1 MFSKKQSGT
10 REETQLSHKD
20 SDNHGEAVHMDGFP
34 IVAIGA
40 SAGGLEALET
50 FFFNLPEDTG
60 IAMSFIVVQHMP
72 PDYKSILS
80 ELLKQYTNLQ
90 VHEAE
95 DGMAVAPNS
104 VYVIPANT
112 ELTIRGGRLYLSEP
126 GRPRGLC
133 LFVDILFRSL
143 AQEQK
148 ERSVC
153 IVLSGAGTDGTLG
166 LKAVKDEGGMAM
178 AQDPDTAAYKS
189 MPRNAI
195 ESGLVD
201 YVLSPDEMPEYLIAY
216 IQHSFGKGKKLARL
230 LSRNDTDSLQQ
241 ILTLIH
247 AHTGHD
253 FSGYKQST
261 IVRRIE
267 RRLAVNLIEN
277 QDDYLSYLEQNP
289 MEVEALFRELLV
301 GVTRFF
307 RDPEAYAALTE
318 KVLPRLF
325 ENKRP
330 GDSIRIWVPACS
342 TGEEAYSLAI
352 LLQEYLQGMKKH
364 YKVQIFATDID
375 SGAIEYAR
383 TGLYPEGIAADVS
396 PERLKRFF
404 TWDPGSNTY
413 QVGKTIR
420 SMLVFAE
427 QNATGD
433 PPFSRLDMIS
443 CRNLL
448 IYMDNELQKKVLHLF
463 HYALNHSGFL
473 FLGTS
478 ETISEFG
485 DFFETVDRKWRLYQS
500 KGIMALHS
508 VPKNFLSPL
517 IKKCSQNKAIL
528 KDGKSSFRELVE
540 NALLQQFSPP
550 SVVTDTNGDILYIH
564 GRTGKYLEPAQG
576 EGSLNILKMAREGLK
591 LELNAAI
598 RKVVVQKEPIHIPG
612 LQVMGNGE
620 NTRVNVTVSPVFE
633 GISALSSLIMVVFQE
648 VVLPEICDKW
658 KEVAATG
665 ETVAD
670 ERVFALERELRN
682 KEEYLQTVIEELET
696 SNEELQST
704 NEEFQSVNEEL
715 ETSKEELQSLNEE
728 LMIVN
733 AELQKKID
741 ELSCSN
747 NDMNNM
753 LAGTGVG
760 TVFVDHELRIKRFTP
775 VATQLINLIHAD
787 LGRPITH
794 IVSNIMNYHNLGE
807 DVQEVLDT
815 LRPKEVQVRT
825 KSEKWYLMRILPY
838 RTSQNAIEG
847 AVINFIDFT
856 EQKMFQRMN
865 RLAVV
870 VRDSNDAVTMQDFEG
885 RILAWNPGAEKIYGW
900 SEQEALSMNIRD
912 TIPESERENA
922 LKIIKQLAENKRLEP
937 FQARRITRDGHVVEV
952 CMTATVLLNEKGERY
967 AVATTERLAGE

>member
-1 MFSKKQSGT
+1 M
-10 REETQLSHKD
+10 
-20 SDNHGEAVHMDGFP
+20 DNFP
-34 IVAIGA
+34 IIGIGA
-40 SAGGLEALET
+40 SAGGLETLEM
-50 FFFNLPEDTG
+50 FFTHLPDDTG
-60 IAMSFIVVQHMP
+60 ISMSFIVVQHIP
-72 PDYKSILS
+72 PDYKSILT
-80 ELLKQYTNLQ
+80 ELLKQYTKLQ
-90 VHEAE
+90 VYEAE
-95 DGMAVAPNS
+95 DGMVIAPNS
-104 VYVIPANT
+104 VYVIPANR
-112 ELTIRGGRLYLSEP
+112 ELTIRKGRLCLNVP
-126 GRPRGLC
+126 NRPRGLC
-133 LFVDILFRSL
+133 LFIDILFRSL

-153 IVLSGAGTDGTLG
+153 IVFSGAGTDGTLG

-189 MPRNAI
+189 MPRSAVDT
-195 ESGLVD
+195 GLVD
-201 YVLSPDEMPEYLIAY
+201 YVLPPGEMPEYLISY
-216 IQHSFGKGKKLARL
+216 IKHSFGKEKKLARL
-230 LSRNDTDSLQQ
+230 LSRKDTDSLQK

-267 RRLAVNLIEN
+267 RRLAVNMIE
-277 QDDYLSYLEQNP
+277 QQEDYLSFLQQNP
-289 MEVEALFRELLV
+289 AEVEALFRELLV

-307 RDPEAYAALTE
+307 RDTEAFDAVKE
-318 KVLPRLF
+318 KIIPRLF

-352 LLQEYLQGMKKH
+352 LIREYLQGVKKH

-375 SGAIEYAR
+375 SRAIEYAR
-383 TGLYPEGIAADVS
+383 SGFYPAGVAADVS
-396 PERLKRFF
+396 PARLKRFF
-404 TWDPGSNTY
+404 TWDPDCNTY
-413 QVGKTIR
+413 QIEKAVR
-420 SMLVFAE
+420 NMLVFAE

-448 IYMDNELQKKVLHLF
+448 IYMDHELQKKVLHLF

-485 DFFETVDRKWRLYQS
+485 DFFDAVDRRWRLYQS

-517 IKKCSQNKAIL
+517 IKKPSQNKAIL
-528 KDGKSSFRELVE
+528 KDGKKSFGELVE
-540 NALLQQFSPP
+540 NELLQHYSPAC
-550 SVVTDTNGDILYIH
+550 VVTDTNGEILYIH

-576 EGSLNILKMAREGLK
+576 EGSLNLLLMAREGLK
-591 LELNAAI
+591 LELNFAI
-598 RKVVVQKEPIHIPG
+598 RKVVMQKEPIRYRG
-612 LQVMGNGE
+612 LQVMGNGGD
-620 NTRVNVTVSPVFE
+620 TFVNVTVSPVFE
-633 GISALSSLIMVVFQE
+633 GISVLSSLIMVVFEE
-648 VVLPEICDKW
+648 VVLPEGCDRW

-665 ETVAD
+665 ETVTD
-670 ERVFALERELRN
+670 ERIFALERELRN

-696 SNEELQST
+696 SNEEMQST

-715 ETSKEELQSLNEE
+715 ETSKEELHSLNEE
-728 LMIVN
+728 LLTVN
-733 AELQKKID
+733 SELQKKID
-741 ELSCSN
+741 ELSRSN

-775 VATQLINLIHAD
+775 VATQLINLIQAD
-787 LGRPITH
+787 IGRPITH
-794 IVSNIMNYHNLGE
+794 IVSNIMDYYHLGE

-815 LRPKEVQVRT
+815 LIPKEIEVQT
-825 KSEKWYLMRILPY
+825 KPEKWYMMRILPY
-838 RTSQNAIEG
+838 RTSQNTIEG

-856 EQKMFQRMN
+856 EQKIFQRMN

-870 VRDSNDAVTMQDFEG
+870 VHDSNDAVTMQDFEG
-885 RILAWNPGAEKIYGW
+885 LILAWNPGAEKMYGW
-900 SEQEALSMNIRD
+900 SEEEALAMNIRD
-912 TIPESERENA
+912 TIPENERENA
-922 LKIIKQLAENKRLEP
+922 LDLIKDLAGHKKLEP
-937 FQARRITRDGHVVEV
+937 FPTRRVTKDGEIIEV
-952 CMTATVLLNEKGERY
+952 WMTATVLLNEEGKPY
-967 AVATTERLAGE
+967 AVATTERRIT

>member
-1 MFSKKQSGT
+1 MVSRKQSGPK
-10 REETQLSHKD
+10 ENAQLCHKGAETHGGDGQKD
-20 SDNHGEAVHMDGFP
+20 VFP
-34 IVAIGA
+34 IIAIGA

-50 FFFNLPEDTG
+50 FFTHLPADTG
-60 IAMSFIVVQHMP
+60 IAMTFVVVQHMP
-72 PDYKSILS
+72 PDYKSILC
-80 ELLKQYTNLQ
+80 ELLTRYTSLQ
-90 VHEAE
+90 VYEAE
-95 DGMAVAPNS
+95 DGMAIAPNA
-104 VYVIPANT
+104 VYVIPANQ
-112 ELTIRGGRLYLSEP
+112 ELTMRQGRLYLGEP
-126 GRPRGLC
+126 SSPRGLC
-133 LFVDILFRSL
+133 LYIDILFRSL
-143 AQEQK
+143 AQEKK

-153 IVLSGAGTDGTLG
+153 IVLSGAGSDGTLG
-166 LKAVKDEGGMAM
+166 LKAIKDEGGMAM
-178 AQDPDTAAYKS
+178 AQEPETAAYKS

-195 ESGLVD
+195 DSGLVD
-201 YVLSPDEMPEYLIAY
+201 YVLSPEEMPEYLIAY
-216 IQHSFGKGKKLARL
+216 LQHSFGKGKKPAGL
-230 LSRNDTDSLQQ
+230 LSRNDTNSLQK

-267 RRLAVNLIEN
+267 RRLAVNLIES
-277 QDDYLSYLEQNP
+277 QDEYLTYLEQNP
-289 MEVEALFRELLV
+289 MEVDALFRELLV

-307 RDPEAYAALTE
+307 RDPEAYAALKE

-325 ENKRP
+325 ESKRP

-352 LLQEYLQGMKKH
+352 LLQEYLHGLKKY

-375 SGAIEYAR
+375 SRAIGYAR
-383 TGLYPEGIAADVS
+383 SGLYPGGIAADVS

-404 TWDPGSNTY
+404 NWDPDSNTY
-413 QVGKTIR
+413 QIDKTIR
-420 SMLVFAE
+420 GMLVFAE

-448 IYMDNELQKKVLHLF
+448 IYLDHELQKKVLHLF
-463 HYALNHSGFL
+463 HYALNHSGYL

-508 VPKNFLSPL
+508 VPKNFLSPV
-517 IKKCSQNKAIL
+517 IKKSSQNKVIL
-528 KDGKSSFRELVE
+528 KDGKSSFGELVE
-540 NALLQQFSPP
+540 RALLQYYSPAC
-550 SVVTDTNGDILYIH
+550 VVTDTNGDILYVH

-576 EGSLNILKMAREGLK
+576 EGSLNVLKMAREGLK
-591 LELNAAI
+591 LELNAAM
-598 RKVVVQKEPIHIPG
+598 RKVVVQKEPIHFPG
-612 LQVMGNGE
+612 LRVGGNME
-620 NTRVNVTVSPVFE
+620 DTMVNVTVSPVFE
-633 GISALSSLIMVVFQE
+633 GISTLSSLVMIVFQE
-648 VVLPEICDKW
+648 VVHPEVCDPW
-658 KEVAATG
+658 KEVAAT
-665 ETVAD
+665 EQTVHD
-670 ERVFALERELRN
+670 ERVFALERDIRN

-733 AELQKKID
+733 AELQKKND
-741 ELSCSN
+741 ELSTSN

-760 TVFVDHELRIKRFTP
+760 TVFVDHELKIKRFTP
-775 VATQLINLIHAD
+775 VATQLINLIQAD
-787 LGRPITH
+787 IGRPITH
-794 IVSNIMNYHNLGE
+794 IVSNIMNYHRLSE

-815 LRPKEVQVRT
+815 LRPKEVEVRT

-838 RTSQNAIEG
+838 RTSQNTIEG
-847 AVINFIDFT
+847 AVLNFIDFT
-856 EQKMFQRMN
+856 EQKIIQRIS

-870 VRDSNDAVTMQDFEG
+870 VRDSNDAVIMQDFEG
-885 RILAWNPGAEKIYGW
+885 RILAWNPGAERIYGW
-900 SEQEALSMNIRD
+900 SEQEALSMNVRE
-912 TIPESERENA
+912 TIPESGREGA
-922 LKIIKQLAENKRLEP
+922 LKTIKQLAENKRLEP
-937 FQARRITRDGHVVEV
+937 FSVRRLTKNGQIVEV
-952 CMTATVLLNEKGERY
+952 FITATVLLNDEGVPY
-967 AVATTERLAGE
+967 AVATTERPAQ